1 MSEIRMRID
10 KTGQLWYSEFG
21 RLTAK
26 WCYRETGLE
35 CGPHCAV
42 FRESRGGQS
51 LVTVLLYCQSPSLVT
66 YQCGV
71 DEFVDDRGK
80 E

>member
-1 MSEIRMRID
+1 VSEIKMNID
-10 KTGQLWYSEFG
+10 GTAQLWYSEFG
-21 RLTAK
+21 RLTSK
-26 WCYRETGLE
+26 WCYADLSRE
-35 CGPHCAV
+35 CGPECAA

-71 DEFVDDRGK
+71 DEFVDERG
-80 E
+80 EE